1 MVSTRPRRSW
11 RRSRASSDHTGRRQ
25 RTSFFVQA
33 LLAASWVLVRPSP
46 VSSGPQT
53 DRTVNVGILG
63 TIGYFAYTK
72 KDQRWDQRIVAG
84 TVAGTLALFG
94 AEG

>member
-1 MVSTRPRRSW
+1 M
-11 RRSRASSDHTGRRQ
+11 
-25 RTSFFVQA
+25 
-33 LLAASWVLVRPSP
+33 LVRPSP
-46 VSSGPQT
+46 VSLVLQT
-53 DRTVNVGILG
+53 DCIVNVGILG

-84 TVAGTLALFG
+84 AVAGTLALFG